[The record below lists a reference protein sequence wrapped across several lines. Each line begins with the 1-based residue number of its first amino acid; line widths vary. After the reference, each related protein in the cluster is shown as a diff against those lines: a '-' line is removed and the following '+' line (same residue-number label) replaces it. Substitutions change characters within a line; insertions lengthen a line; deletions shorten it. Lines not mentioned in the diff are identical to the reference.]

1 MPQQRS
7 SAHEPTDP
15 VVPAE
20 QLHKN
25 GQLAD
30 ELRDI
35 DRRIKVLKETGSKP
49 APFFSMPVFILGLLI
64 VSALTFAVFSG
75 LPKGVS
81 LAIFL
86 LVVLIAVGGAWLY
99 VRHLARK
106 VTDAE

>member
-7 SAHEPTDP
+7 SVHEPKDQAG
-15 VVPAE
+15 PAE
-20 QLHKN
+20 QHKN
-25 GQLAD
+25 RQLAD

-35 DRRIKVLKETGSKP
+35 DRRIKALKETSSKP

-64 VSALTFAVFSG
+64 VGAMTFAVFSG
-75 LPKGVS
+75 LPKGVN

-86 LVVLIAVGGAWLY
+86 LVVLVAVGGAWLY